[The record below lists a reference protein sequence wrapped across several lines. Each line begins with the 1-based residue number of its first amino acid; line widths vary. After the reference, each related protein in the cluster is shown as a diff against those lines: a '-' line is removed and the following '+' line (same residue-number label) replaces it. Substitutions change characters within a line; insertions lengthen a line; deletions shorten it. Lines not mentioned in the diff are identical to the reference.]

1 MNADEAFG
9 IGAFF
14 AAIVC
19 IAIFFMVCGTQGAHH
34 KKEIQF
40 MQKAAIERGVA
51 EWKDDDG
58 KPVFT
63 WKEIA
68 K

>member
-1 MNADEAFG
+1 MREDEV
-9 IGAFF
+9 GAFVVGAAAGF
-14 AAIVC
+14 LLGIAILVAEIRSSEAIV
-19 IAIFFMVCGTQGAHH
+19 
-34 KKEIQF
+34 KS
-40 MQKAAIERGVA
+40 MQKAAIERGAA

-63 WKEIA
+63 WKEI